1 MLHRDHDS
9 DGQDSALYEILNRQ
23 TKAIERLAKHFSPEE
38 VEKEERRWKTYIT
51 RLAAVLMISGSGIL
65 GSWELITYLKNQYD
79 IRNLA
84 WQYAEVAKEVYYE
97 ENNPEVALDF
107 IGKALKL
114 QEDDANYWY
123 LQAYIEGMGVVRTLM
138 NLDRPL
144 SKEEVDKAH
153 QAIAHAVLLQR
164 LDATRPEPFILRGQV
179 YAALGEK
186 DRADKS
192 LQEAIRIDPKNDFAH
207 VRLAVLLAEEGKVDE
222 ALKEIDTAL
231 AINPK
236 SKWAYLWR
244 GAILADHKKQWDEAR
259 KAYDQALALDARFDL
274 AYYNLAG
281 TYRNQQPPD
290 YSKARE
296 YFEKALTINP
306 SYKEAF
312 YGLGMVYGYQNQY
325 EIAALYLDKA
335 VELDKTFLTAW
346 KWRGIIRVEQARY
359 DDALKDFTQAITLS
373 PSEPELYV
381 RRGRI
386 YEKKGEI
393 QNAVTD
399 LRFAA
404 QLAPNDEK
412 TWLYLGDV
420 FAKVNEPDQAMS
432 YYEKAVGIDPKYADA
447 YAQIAALFVKKND
460 PDKAREAYDK
470 AVTNAAYRPE
480 RFLMPR
486 GRFLEGIGQKEA
498 ALADYRAART
508 SDPNLAEAWLAEAQ
522 ALFEAKDKTGALEAV
537 GKYIERNPT
546 DKTGPEL
553 RDKINAL

>member
-1 MLHRDHDS
+1 M
-9 DGQDSALYEILNRQ
+9 NRQ
-23 TKAIERLAKHFSPEE
+23 TRAIERLAKHFSPEE
-38 VEKEERRWKTYIT
+38 VEKEEKRWKQYIT
-51 RLAAVLMISGSGIL
+51 RMAAVLMISGSGIL
-65 GSWELITYLKNQYD
+65 GSWELITYLKQQYE

-84 WQYAEVAKEVYYE
+84 WQYAEVAKEIYYE
-97 ENNPEVALDF
+97 ENNPDVAMDF

-114 QEDDANYWY
+114 QENDADYWY
-123 LQAYIEGMGVVRTLM
+123 LQAYIEGMAVVRKLM

-144 SKEEVDKAH
+144 SKDEVDKAH

-164 LDATRPEPFILRGQV
+164 LDAKRPEPFILRGQV

-186 DRADKS
+186 ERADKS
-192 LQEAIRIDPKNDFAH
+192 LQKAIKIDPKNDFAH
-207 VRLAVLLAEEGKVDE
+207 VRLAVLLAEEKKVGE
-222 ALKEIDTAL
+222 ALAEIDRAL
-231 AINPK
+231 AINPE

-244 GAILADHKKQWDEAR
+244 GVIVAEHQKQWDAAR

-274 AYYNLAG
+274 AYYNQAW
-281 TYRNQQPPD
+281 TYVNQQPPD
-290 YSKARE
+290 YAKARE
-296 YFEKALTINP
+296 LFEKALTINP

-346 KWRGIIRVEQARY
+346 KWRGIVRVEQGQY
-359 DDALKDFTQAITLS
+359 DDALKDFTQAIVLS

-386 YEKKGEI
+386 YEKKGQI
-393 QNAVTD
+393 QNAVSD

-404 QLAPNDEK
+404 QLAPNDKK

-420 FAKVNEPDQAMS
+420 FAKLEELDQAM
-432 YYEKAVGIDPKYADA
+432 A
-447 YAQIAALFVKKND
+447 Y
-460 PDKAREAYDK
+460 YDK
-470 AVTNAAYRPE
+470 AVALDPKYSDAYVQMAGIWMKQGKPDQAREAFDKAVANADYRPG
-480 RFLMPR
+480 RFLMAR
-486 GRFLEGIGQKEA
+486 GRFLEAIGQKEA
-498 ALADYRAART
+498 ALADYRAAR
-508 SDPNLAEAWLAEAQ
+508 SGDPDLAEAWLAEAQ
-522 ALFEAKDKTGALEAV
+522 ALCDAKDKGAALEAV

-546 DKTGPEL
+546 DKAGQDL